1 MAILQ
6 QRYKLKTPAE
16 MEAIREKDAALRA
29 EAAKTFVPE
38 KVSAEHYASF
48 VVERYK
54 TGAVRGLFSLY
65 QVVAEDADGKPLKK
79 PGYKTIVE
87 GTDMFNC
94 ANEMRRALEVRL
106 SRRPRADK

>member
-1 MAILQ
+1 MAVLQ
-6 QRYKLKTPAE
+6 RRYQLKTPQE
-16 MEAIREKDAALRA
+16 MEAIREKDAALKA
-29 EAAKTFVPE
+29 DALKNNVPE
-38 KVSAEHYASF
+38 KVTAEHYASF
-48 VVERYK
+48 MVERYK

-65 QVVAEDADGKPLKK
+65 QIVTEDADGKPLKK

-106 SRRPRADK
+106 SRKPRADK